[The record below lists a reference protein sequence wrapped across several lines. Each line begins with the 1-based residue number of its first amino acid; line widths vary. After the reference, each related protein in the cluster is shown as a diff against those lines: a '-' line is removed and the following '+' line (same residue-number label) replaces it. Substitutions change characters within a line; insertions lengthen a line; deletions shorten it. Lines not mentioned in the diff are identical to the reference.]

1 MTILNGGQKVKKKKQ
16 KLQSR
21 FTMVKKKEDEI
32 PEWVTDEI
40 QNAKFKK
47 PEELKKQGYIL
58 EFYYEDNKLDA
69 QLYDAVEDGR
79 HIVTMDVAKDIK
91 MDDLLKG
98 EVYEFVFDQHKAP
111 LSKKVSEFLEKE
123 KEIDMKAIYQFNLKS
138 LELLDVGSS
147 GESAADDSEED

>member
-1 MTILNGGQKVKKKKQ
+1 
-16 KLQSR
+16 
-21 FTMVKKKEDEI
+21 MVKKKEDEI

-47 PEELKKQGYIL
+47 PEEMKKQGYIL
-58 EFYYEDNKLDA
+58 EFYYEDNKIDA
-69 QLYDAVEDGR
+69 QLYDPVEDGR
-79 HIVTMDVAKDIK
+79 HIVTMDVAKTIK
-91 MDDLLKG
+91 IDDLLKG

-123 KEIDMKAIYQFNLKS
+123 KEIDMKAIYQFDLKS

-147 GESAADDSEED
+147 ESADNAEE

>member
-1 MTILNGGQKVKKKKQ
+1 
-16 KLQSR
+16 
-21 FTMVKKKEDEI
+21 MVKKKEDEI

-47 PEELKKQGYIL
+47 PEELKGTGYIL
-58 EFYYEDNKLDA
+58 EFYYEDNKVDV

-79 HIVTMDVAKDIK
+79 HIVTMDVVKDIK
-91 MDDLLKG
+91 IDDLLKG

-123 KEIDMKAIYQFNLKS
+123 KEIEMKAIYQFELKS
-138 LELLDVGSS
+138 LELLDANPSKPVK
-147 GESAADDSEED
+147 EDLEED

>member
-1 MTILNGGQKVKKKKQ
+1 MVVKEQKRKSR
-16 KLQSR
+16 KLEG

-47 PEELKKQGYIL
+47 PEEIKSTGYIL
-58 EFYYEDNKLDA
+58 EFYYEDNKVDI
-69 QLYDAVEDGR
+69 QLYNAVEDGR

-123 KEIDMKAIYQFNLKS
+123 KEIEMKAIYQFDLKS
-138 LELLDVGSS
+138 LELLEVGSS
-147 GESAADDSEED
+147 ESAEEDLEE